1 MTGNESDTSTVSP
14 DPPDRAEEELWLT
27 YLNYDQSIQQAV
39 RRLGALSQQN
49 VEVFRSLLLEGRD
62 RKRVKDY
69 EAESIRRLQGK
80 GFVGDEALQR
90 ALIVL
95 NAEDPRYGEELKR
108 QVAASGKPAELDQA
122 VAAIRASIHTSYE
135 QPADQPE
142 PDESASGLAETPAKD
157 EDRESV
163 VVPLRKE
170 WAAPAAQVPL
180 REEIPT
186 PKRNLTLPLV
196 IGAVMLVAVAGLY
209 FLAPGLVTGNNAAR
223 VAATS
228 PAAEPEAAATRPAA
242 APAAPSAPAAQ
253 SPPAETA
260 DIPDQAGKSENSQ
273 ANNSQANN
281 SQANDS
287 QADNSQ
293 EDKTASSSPPLR
305 PATTQPDT
313 AGEPSAPANA
323 AAAAPSQQ
331 DVSSTPVAG
340 ANYKVVRGDMLSHI
354 ARTVYGSSAKFRL
367 IQAANPSL
375 LHKPDLILVDQVIF
389 IPPDKP

>member
-1 MTGNESDTSTVSP
+1 MTGNELDTSTVSP

-142 PDESASGLAETPAKD
+142 PDKSASGLAETPAKD

-367 IQAANPSL
+367 ISGRQSQPSPQA
-375 LHKPDLILVDQVIF
+375 
-389 IPPDKP
+389 

>member
-1 MTGNESDTSTVSP
+1 MSAVSP

-39 RRLGALSQQN
+39 RRLGALSHQN
-49 VEVFRSLLLEGRD
+49 VEVFRSLLLDGRD

-69 EAESIRRLQGK
+69 EAESIRRLQGE

-108 QVAASGKPAELDQA
+108 QVAAAGKPAELDQA
-122 VAAIRASIHTSYE
+122 VAAIRAGIQASHE
-135 QPADQPE
+135 QPLDQPE
-142 PDESASGLAETPAKD
+142 PDEPVSDRAEAPAKD

-170 WAAPAAQVPL
+170 WAAPAVQAPL
-180 REEIPT
+180 REDIPT

-196 IGAVMLVAVAGLY
+196 IGAVILVALAGVY
-209 FLAPGLVTGNNAAR
+209 FLAPGLVTGNTPPR
-223 VAATS
+223 VAAAS
-228 PAAEPEAAATRPAA
+228 PAVEPEAAATRPAA
-242 APAAPSAPAAQ
+242 IAPAAAPADPSAPAAQ
-253 SPPAETA
+253 NTPAEAA
-260 DIPDQAGKSENSQ
+260 DTSDRTYKSE
-273 ANNSQANN
+273 
-281 SQANDS
+281 
-287 QADNSQ
+287 NSQ

-313 AGEPSAPANA
+313 AGEPSVAVNDT
-323 AAAAPSQQ
+323 AAAPSRQ
-331 DVSSTPVAG
+331 DVSPTPVAG

-354 ARTVYGSSAKFRL
+354 ARTAYGSSFKFRL

-375 LHKPDLILVDQVIF
+375 LHKPDLILIDQVIF
-389 IPPDKP
+389 IPPDKR